1 MRHSRPYADYTT
13 IVELDV
19 GAAAT
24 WRPDFLA
31 QRSLYRSYT
40 RSTFPDY
47 HSIEVKYHDVGNTR
61 IVYDYYPAQKHCFD
75 DTLGPDVQAETR
87 ARLWE
92 LIVSTDGY
100 VNRFI
105 NVCHEAQADHRAIAQ
120 LQQPSRQQKL
130 VLTIHDICTE
140 LGVANSHG
148 TSVVV
153 KQSRLK
159 ERKTPLKRQLDNL
172 ASLMREV
179 KINRKRGAGEVKDQ
193 QYTVKLADNISSYF
207 KAFSGYELKGEV
219 DVPSRKH
226 TKSNPEPA
234 KARYKYKMQLWG
246 DFEYMPEMIQGVTLR
261 ENLPETVPASQST
274 LEQLDYAEDGC
285 EYGDLSFDEEDHVA
299 EVPGRLIVQTA

>member
-1 MRHSRPYADYTT
+1 MRHSHVYAVYTT

-19 GAAAT
+19 GAAAA
-24 WRPDFLA
+24 WQPDLLA

-100 VNRFI
+100 ANRFI

-140 LGVANSHG
+140 LGVANSHD

-153 KQSRLK
+153 KQSRLE
-159 ERKTPLKRQLDNL
+159 ERKTPLKRHLDNL

-193 QYTVKLADNISSYF
+193 QYTIKLADNISSYF
-207 KAFSGYELKGEV
+207 KAFSGYELKGGGGC
-219 DVPSRKH
+219 
-226 TKSNPEPA
+226 TFA
-234 KARYKYKMQLWG
+234 KAHQ
-246 DFEYMPEMIQGVTLR
+246 IQPRTSKG
-261 ENLPETVPASQST
+261 EIQ
-274 LEQLDYAEDGC
+274 
-285 EYGDLSFDEEDHVA
+285 
-299 EVPGRLIVQTA
+299 VQAAAVG

>member
-1 MRHSRPYADYTT
+1 MQHSRAYYTT

-19 GAAAT
+19 GPAAI
-24 WRPDFLA
+24 WQPDFLA

-61 IVYDYYPAQKHCFD
+61 LVYDYYPAQKHCFD

-87 ARLWE
+87 ASLWE

-100 VNRFI
+100 ANRVI

-140 LGVANSHG
+140 LGVANSHD
-148 TSVVV
+148 TSVFV
-153 KQSRLK
+153 KQSRLE
-159 ERKTPLKRQLDNL
+159 ERKIPLKRHLDNL

-193 QYTVKLADNISSYF
+193 QFTVKLADNISSYF

-219 DVPSRKH
+219 DVPQQKP
-226 TKSNPEPA
+226 TKYNPEGA
-234 KARYKYKMQLWG
+234 KRRYKYKLEAI
-246 DFEYMPEMIQGVTLR
+246 FPYMPEMIQAVTLR
-261 ENLPETVPASQST
+261 NNLPETVPASQSI
-274 LEQLDYAEDGC
+274 LEQPDYAEDGC
-285 EYGDLSFDEEDHVA
+285 DSGDLSLDEEDSLQ
-299 EVPGRLIVQTA
+299 EQTCRKRIKELKIM